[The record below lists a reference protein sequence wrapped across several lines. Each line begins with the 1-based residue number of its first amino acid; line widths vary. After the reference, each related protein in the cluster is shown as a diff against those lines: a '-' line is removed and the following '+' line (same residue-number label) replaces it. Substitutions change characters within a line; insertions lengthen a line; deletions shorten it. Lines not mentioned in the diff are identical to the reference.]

1 MITLCACSPAEDSS
15 TAPKSQSASQET
27 QSQSSTPAPSAETAE
42 EVSFTL
48 YADFTAGYTG
58 DDMSELLKTKEET
71 ATQTLDAFL
80 LADRLSQWSGLDFT
94 LNRAEISGEEA
105 WIDWDASS
113 TLVAGLGDREQ
124 KEDFHFFDAES
135 LNWFMMDSLAQTLKE
150 NLPVNAVYYSQGG
163 GDALTFAEM
172 TGLTSLPV
180 NEPYEGSAFY
190 VAHSDNRGD
199 GMDDV
204 HNQYED
210 TENGFLLY
218 YPNVFSPEGTYDSEN
233 GYMRFPSL
241 QDDTA
246 LLYWVTPNTYDETS
260 ADLIDRMS
268 LIEGKVLERD
278 SDMVIGGVES
288 MNQET
293 GEWSFE
299 IGYWW
304 VRPDCIVCVMITGE
318 TQETAEYWYGALS
331 AGAVHVERTSSSDSY
346 SMTSAEAMDILSAAI
361 ADIFVEGT
369 AIVET
374 GEDEIDGLHAW
385 KFSFG
390 QNTPEKFTAEQ
401 HFAVDD
407 NGQVWVLDILEDQYI
422 PYAAG

>member
-1 MITLCACSPAEDSS
+1 MITLCACSPAED
-15 TAPKSQSASQET
+15 
-27 QSQSSTPAPSAETAE
+27 TPAAP
-42 EVSFTL
+42 EVSPAAPQTEDVSPAPDEQPADEVPFTL

-58 DDMSELLKTKEET
+58 DDLPELIQTKEDTTTEP
-71 ATQTLDAFL
+71 LDAFF
-80 LADRLSQWSGLDFT
+80 LADQLSQWSGLDFT

-113 TLVAGLGDREQ
+113 TLVAGLDDREQ

-135 LNWFMMDSLAQTLKE
+135 LNWFMMDSLARTLAA
-150 NLPVNAVYYSQGG
+150 NLPINQVYYSQGG

-190 VAHSDNRGD
+190 VAHSDTKGD

-218 YPNVFSPEGTYDSEN
+218 YPTVFSTEGTYDSDY
-233 GYMRFPSL
+233 GHMRFPSL

-246 LLYWVTPNTYDETS
+246 LLYWVTPNTYDETA

-268 LIEGKVLERD
+268 LIEGRVLDRD
-278 SDMVIGGVES
+278 SDMIVGGVES

-293 GEWSFE
+293 GESSFE
-299 IGYWW
+299 IGYWL
-304 VRPDCIVCVMITGE
+304 VRPDSIVCVMITGE
-318 TQETAEYWYGALS
+318 TQETAENWYGALS
-331 AGAVHVERTSSSDSY
+331 AGAVNVERISNADSY
-346 SMTSAEAMDILSAAI
+346 SMTNEVAMELMGDAI
-361 ADIFVEGT
+361 ADIFVVGT
-369 AIVET
+369 ALIET
-374 GEDEIDGLHAW
+374 GETEIDGLHAW
-385 KFSFG
+385 TYSFG
-390 QNTPEKFTAEQ
+390 TDTPEKFTAEQ

-407 NGQVWVLDILEDQYI
+407 NGGIWVLDILEDEYI